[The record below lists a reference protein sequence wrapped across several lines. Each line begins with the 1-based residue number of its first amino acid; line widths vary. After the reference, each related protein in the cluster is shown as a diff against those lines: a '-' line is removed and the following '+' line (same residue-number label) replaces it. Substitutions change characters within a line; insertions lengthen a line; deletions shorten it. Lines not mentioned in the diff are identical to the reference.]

1 MKVGKFLKSIE
12 KLFFNK
18 EHDEE
23 TKEHIRSKLLQKIES
38 VKTEIKESTD
48 EEKIKELKEK
58 LSILNKL
65 LKRV

>member
-12 KLFFNK
+12 KLFFSEDN
-18 EHDEE
+18 DEE
-23 TKEHIRSKLLQKIES
+23 TKEHIRSKLLEKIES
-38 VKTEIKESTD
+38 VKTEIKESAD
-48 EEKIKELKEK
+48 EEETKELKEK

>member
-12 KLFFNK
+12 KLFFNE